1 MCGLVGFTSSSR
13 KDAVLREMLNIQS
26 YRGPD
31 DRGYFV
37 DNDTSVH
44 LGHNRLSVQ
53 DLSSNGHQPFISNCE
68 NYILVFNG
76 EIYNYKEIRH
86 DLIDLGYVFLSG
98 SDTEVVLYSYKEWGI
113 KCLNRF
119 IGMFAFVIMDKVQG
133 KLILS
138 RDRAGVKPLYYY
150 SNGEDFAFSS
160 ELKSFTKF
168 DNFKQ
173 VINKDILPYYF
184 QFSYIPAPHTIYNN
198 CFKLKPGHFI
208 EYDLDSHHYSIH
220 KYWDITDFYLM
231 DKFDK
236 NEDQIIQ
243 EVSEIL
249 ESSFKY
255 RMISDVDVGVFLSG
269 GFDSSLTAA
278 STQGECNKP
287 INTFTIGFHDKQYN
301 EANHAKRIAGYLSTN
316 HTEYYCTEADMLGF
330 IKSLPFYWD
339 EPFADESALPTV
351 IVSRLAKKDVTVAL
365 SADGGDEIFCG
376 YSKYFAINKL
386 FKVKKN
392 HIANLVLKF
401 LITNIPPRL
410 IYNLNNILPFSL
422 RQTDIEVKF
431 NKFKS
436 LINSEELE
444 DAFIRASSS
453 VSPDCLRKILKN
465 GVYNTFEKTEF
476 NEFSRL
482 KDLDSLDQM
491 MVIDYKTFL
500 PDDVLCKVDRA
511 SMSVSLEGREPLLD
525 HRIAEYMARVPSA
538 MKYKKG
544 IGKYILKQI
553 LYKYIPKNIVD
564 KPKSGFS
571 VPIKKWLLGDLKGL
585 AIESLESKALEKD
598 DIFHVEALKLIVDEL
613 KAGQLKSPALVW
625 NIVMYVLWRNEWIYD
640 EFGKRG

>member
-1 MCGLVGFTSSSR
+1 MCGLVGFVSLKR
-13 KDAVLREMLNIQS
+13 KDGVLHEMLSIQS

-31 DRGYFV
+31 DNGYFI
-37 DNDTSVH
+37 DNDTGVH
-44 LGHNRLSVQ
+44 LGHNRLSIQ

-76 EIYNYKEIRH
+76 EIYNYKEIRS
-86 DLIDLGYVFLSG
+86 DLIKLGYVFLSG

-113 KCLNRF
+113 KCLDRF
-119 IGMFAFVIMDKVQG
+119 IGMFAFVIIDKAQG

-150 SNGEDFAFSS
+150 SNGKDFAFSS

-208 EYDLDSHHYSIH
+208 EYDLVDNFYSIH

-236 NEDQIIQ
+236 SEDQIIQ

-249 ESSFKY
+249 ESSCKY
-255 RMISDVDVGVFLSG
+255 RMISDVKTGVFLSG
-269 GFDSSLTAA
+269 GFDSSLALA
-278 STQGECNKP
+278 LTQEEHGKSV
-287 INTFTIGFHDKQYN
+287 NTFPVGFHNEQYN
-301 EANHAKRIAGYLSTN
+301 EANHAKKIADYLSAN
-316 HTEYYCTEADMLGF
+316 HTESYCTEDDMLDF
-330 IKSLPFYWD
+330 VKKLPFFWD

-401 LITNIPPRL
+401 MITNIPVRFL
-410 IYNLNNILPFSL
+410 YYLNNILPASI
-422 RQTDIEVKF
+422 RQTGIEVKF
-431 NKFKS
+431 QKFKS
-436 LINSEELE
+436 LINSEDLK

-453 VSPDCLRKILKN
+453 VSPDYLENILKN
-465 GVYNTFEKTEF
+465 GSYKFFDKTEF
-476 NEFSRL
+476 NNFSQL
-482 KDLDSLDQM
+482 KGLDKLDQM
-491 MVIDYKTFL
+491 MAIDYKTFL

-525 HRIAEYMARVPSA
+525 HRIAEYMARVPSV

-544 IGKYILKQI
+544 MGKYILRQV

-564 KPKSGFS
+564 KPKTGFS
-571 VPIKKWLLGDLKGL
+571 VPIKNWLLGDLKGL
-585 AIESLESKALEKD
+585 AIESLESKDLEKD
-598 DIFHVEALKLIVDEL
+598 DIFHPEALKLIADEL
-613 KAGQLKSPALVW
+613 KDGQLKSPALVW
-625 NIVMYVLWRNEWIYD
+625 NIIMYVLWRREWIHN
-640 EFGKRG
+640 GL

>member
-1 MCGLVGFTSSSR
+1 MCGLVGFVSLKR
-13 KDAVLREMLNIQS
+13 KDGVLHEMLSIQS

-31 DRGYFV
+31 DNGYFI
-37 DNDTSVH
+37 DNDTGVH
-44 LGHNRLSVQ
+44 LGHNRLSIQ

-76 EIYNYKEIRH
+76 EIYNYKEIRS
-86 DLIDLGYVFLSG
+86 DLIKLGYVFLSG

-113 KCLNRF
+113 KCLDRF
-119 IGMFAFVIMDKVQG
+119 IGMFAFVIMDKAKG

-150 SNGEDFAFSS
+150 SNGKDFAFSS

-208 EYDLDSHHYSIH
+208 EYDLVDNFYSIH

-236 NEDQIIQ
+236 SEDQIIQ

-249 ESSFKY
+249 ESSCKY
-255 RMISDVDVGVFLSG
+255 RMISDVKTGVFLSG
-269 GFDSSLTAA
+269 GFDSSLALA
-278 STQGECNKP
+278 LTQEEHGKSV
-287 INTFTIGFHDKQYN
+287 NTFTVGFHDEQYN
-301 EANHAKRIAGYLSTN
+301 EANHAKKIADYLSAN
-316 HTEYYCTEADMLGF
+316 HTEYYCTEDDMLDF
-330 IKSLPFYWD
+330 VKKLPFFWD

-401 LITNIPPRL
+401 IITNIPVRFL
-410 IYNLNNILPFSL
+410 YYLNNILPASI

-431 NKFKS
+431 QKFKS
-436 LINSEELE
+436 LINSEDLK

-453 VSPDCLRKILKN
+453 VSPDYLENILKN
-465 GVYNTFEKTEF
+465 GSYKFFDKTEF
-476 NEFSRL
+476 NNFSQL
-482 KDLDSLDQM
+482 KGLDKLDQM
-491 MVIDYKTFL
+491 MAIDYKTFL

-525 HRIAEYMARVPSA
+525 HRIAEYMARVPSV

-544 IGKYILKQI
+544 MGKYILRQV

-564 KPKSGFS
+564 KPKTGFS
-571 VPIKKWLLGDLKGL
+571 VPIKNWLLGDLKGL
-585 AIESLESKALEKD
+585 AIESLESKDLEKD
-598 DIFHVEALKLIVDEL
+598 DIFHPEALKLIADEL
-613 KAGQLKSPALVW
+613 KDGQLKSPALVW
-625 NIVMYVLWRNEWIYD
+625 NIIMYVLWRREWIHD
-640 EFGKRG
+640 GL

>member
-1 MCGLVGFTSSSR
+1 MCGLVGFISDINN
-13 KDAVLREMLNIQS
+13 KGNLKKMLHIQK
-26 YRGPD
+26 YRGPND
-31 DRGYFV
+31 NGYFI
-37 DNDTSVH
+37 DNDTGVH
-44 LGHNRLSVQ
+44 LGHNRLSIQ

-76 EIYNYKEIRH
+76 EIYNYKEIRS
-86 DLIDLGYVFLSG
+86 DLIKLGYVFLSG

-113 KCLNRF
+113 KCLDRF
-119 IGMFAFVIMDKVQG
+119 IGMFAFVIMDKTQG

-150 SNGEDFAFSS
+150 SNGKDFAFSS

-198 CFKLKPGHFI
+198 CFKLKSGHFI
-208 EYDLDSHHYSIH
+208 EYDLVDNFYSIH

-236 NEDQIIQ
+236 SEDQIIQ

-249 ESSFKY
+249 ESSCKY
-255 RMISDVDVGVFLSG
+255 RMISDVKTGVFLSG
-269 GFDSSLTAA
+269 GFDSSLVLAL
-278 STQGECNKP
+278 TQEEYGKSV
-287 INTFTIGFHDKQYN
+287 NTFTVGFRDEQYN
-301 EANHAKRIAGYLSTN
+301 EANHAKKIADYLSAN
-316 HTEYYCTEADMLGF
+316 HTEYYCTEDDMLDF
-330 IKSLPFYWD
+330 VKKLPFYWD

-401 LITNIPPRL
+401 IITNIPVRFL
-410 IYNLNNILPFSL
+410 YYLNNILPASV

-431 NKFKS
+431 QKFKS
-436 LINSEELE
+436 LINSEELK

-453 VSPDCLRKILKN
+453 VSPDYLENILKN
-465 GVYNTFEKTEF
+465 GSYKFFDKTEF
-476 NEFSRL
+476 NNFSQL
-482 KDLDSLDQM
+482 KGLDKLDQM
-491 MVIDYKTFL
+491 MAIDYKTFL

-525 HRIAEYMARVPSA
+525 HRVAEYMARVPSV

-544 IGKYILKQI
+544 MGKYILRQV
-553 LYKYIPKNIVD
+553 LYKYIPKKIVD
-564 KPKSGFS
+564 KPKTGFS
-571 VPIKKWLLGDLKGL
+571 VPIKNWLLGDLKGL
-585 AIESLESKALEKD
+585 AIESLESKDLEKD
-598 DIFHVEALKLIVDEL
+598 DIFHPEALKLITDEL
-613 KAGQLKSPALVW
+613 KDGQLKSPALVW
-625 NIVMYVLWRNEWIYD
+625 NIIMYVLWRREWIHD
-640 EFGKRG
+640 GLGEKG